1 MPFPL
6 SESILVLQSR
16 SWYYRVD
23 SGTTESIPVLQRRFL
38 SRFHRVD
45 RELDRKK
52 IAAVYR
58 ISPCASDEV
67 GGGRQI
73 FGARRQIMAPESFWR
88 PPQGLK
94 KIKK

>member
-1 MPFPL
+1 MRQL
-6 SESILVLQSR
+6 GVR
-16 SWYYRVD
+16 SWD
-23 SGTTESIPVLQRRFL
+23 
-38 SRFHRVD
+38 RVD

-58 ISPCASDEV
+58 ISPCASDEA